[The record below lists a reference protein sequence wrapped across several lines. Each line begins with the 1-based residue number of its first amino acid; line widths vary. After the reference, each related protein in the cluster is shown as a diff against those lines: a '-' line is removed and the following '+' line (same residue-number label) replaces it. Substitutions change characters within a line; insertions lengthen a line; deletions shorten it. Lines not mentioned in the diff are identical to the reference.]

1 MNRPAAGAAVSVM
14 VREILRRPHNAVGVI
29 VRETRVPIEHQRP
42 VPAPHID
49 RAAVMTRMVI
59 IEQRR
64 PVEIH
69 RRRRIRINRHRPAV
83 IGPPVRIERD
93 IIQKIHRPRTD
104 PDCPRLV
111 GQTMISLENDP
122 FRTPVDI
129 RDTVHPLRNDRAIIA
144 RGIQVEIRRSDILE
158 SRPVEIEIRR
168 NPCRADP
175 EKRISHPGKRL
186 RLDHRVI
193 NRQRPVIAA
202 EVKINPRRRPERDLV
217 PVPVDFQVIRVR

>member
-1 MNRPAAGAAVSVM
+1 MNRP
-14 VREILRRPHNAVGVI
+14 RRWRCGQCNGSGNPASPPNAVGVI

-158 SRPVEIEIRR
+158 SRPLKSKFVVIPAEPIQKSESRTPANVCVSTTASLIAR
-168 NPCRADP
+168 DP
-175 EKRISHPGKRL
+175 LL
-186 RLDHRVI
+186 RL
-193 NRQRPVIAA
+193 
-202 EVKINPRRRPERDLV
+202 K
-217 PVPVDFQVIRVR
+217 